1 MDVCKSASPVSPD
14 ELVAES
20 NAAASNL
27 HNALVVLRNELVLKN
42 KRIEELER
50 KLERENSSMQSPAGG
65 GDKSFDEIFELVK
78 VETSKPLKGARRR
91 ASKPQVG
98 VDEIMVFKEG
108 GENNAEDEEGKEEQV
123 NGGEFEAGPPTEDP
137 IMAFVLSEKED
148 DDDHEQRP
156 IDDQDK
162 SEGRIS
168 NYDEFRHTLH

>member
-50 KLERENSSMQSPAGG
+50 KLQREHDSSQSPAGEK
-65 GDKSFDEIFELVK
+65 DKSFDEIFELVK
-78 VETSKPLKGARRR
+78 VETSKPLKGAKRR

-98 VDEIMVFKEG
+98 MDDIMIFREDGEIVVEEKEV
-108 GENNAEDEEGKEEQV
+108 ESTNETV
-123 NGGEFEAGPPTEDP
+123 NGGEFVAGPPTEDP
-137 IMAFVLSEKED
+137 IMAFVLSEEED
-148 DDDHEQRP
+148 EVSDDPKAIPQANG
-156 IDDQDK
+156 
-162 SEGRIS
+162 GRLVIWI
-168 NYDEFRHTLH
+168 